1 MVTFLYLMICLWL
14 WIVPRMNY
22 NDTKTL
28 LDSLLQTASNQW
40 EVDGVP
46 MDINQ
51 IIENMNKIAYVE
63 SKWGTKQYQ
72 PIQQTNEGEGVGR
85 GMFQYEKNWDEEQRG
100 AETAINRLIE
110 QIGYVPK
117 FLEGIEEKGFDVSG
131 LTEDQQRAL
140 FLADKLRDE
149 EASFD
154 ADGTDY
160 VDTDQ
165 ELAKF
170 WVDEHWA
177 GYGEDMNLRKQ
188 MIDKF
193 LEDMKHYK

>member
-1 MVTFLYLMICLWL
+1 
-14 WIVPRMNY
+14 MNY

-28 LDSLLQTASNQW
+28 LDSLLFTATEQW
-40 EVDGVP
+40 NVSEE
-46 MDINQ
+46 Q
-51 IIENMNKIAYVE
+51 IMENMNKIAFHE
-63 SKWGTKQYQ
+63 SKYGTDKYT
-72 PIQQTNEGEGVGR
+72 PIQEGGGPGR
-85 GMFQYEKNWDEEQRG
+85 GMFQYETGEDQG
-100 AETAINRLIE
+100 AETAINRLIN
-110 QIGYVPK
+110 QLGYVPD
-117 FLEGIEEKGFDVSG
+117 FLEGIGEKGYDISG
-131 LTEDQQRAL
+131 LTPEQQQSV

>member
-40 EVDGVP
+40 EVDGKP
-46 MDINQ
+46 MDINL
-51 IIENMNKIAYVE
+51 IMENMNKIAYVE
-63 SKWGTKQYQ
+63 SKYGTNQYQ
-72 PIQQTNEGEGVGR
+72 PIQQTNQGEGVGR
-85 GMFQYEKNWDEEQRG
+85 GMFQYEMDFGGEQRG
-100 AETAINRLIE
+100 ARTAINRLIE
-110 QIGYVPK
+110 QIGYTPD
-117 FLEGIEEKGFDVSG
+117 FLKGITDDVSG
-131 LTEDQQRAL
+131 LTEDQQRVL

-149 EASFD
+149 TANFD
-154 ADGTDY
+154 TGGTDWT
-160 VDTDQ
+160 DTDQ
-165 ELAKF
+165 ELAEF

-177 GYGEDMNLRKQ
+177 GYGKDMKQRQQ

-193 LEDMKHYK
+193 LKDIKSYK